1 MVGLIRAEFRK
12 LRTTQVWFWMLLMCL
27 ALTGLGVVGTIA
39 GQRTDFD
46 LARHVRDVMI
56 SSSAAFTYVPLFVL
70 GVLAVT
76 TEYRYQT
83 ITPTVLATPSRWA
96 LITAKLITYVLVGA
110 AFAVLCLVLQL
121 LIALPWLSARDVH
134 VSIGDQKGP
143 LLITFAVLTLFA
155 LVGLGTGALLRNQI
169 VAVTVGVIFILVLAR
184 LILLIPGVKHAYPY
198 LPTGAVDSIVTDPH
212 DTEARV
218 INDVHLISPAA
229 GIAVLVVWG
238 LVLSI
243 LGAGITMNR
252 DIS

>member
-1 MVGLIRAEFRK
+1 MAGLIRAEFRK

-27 ALTGLGVVGTIA
+27 ALTVLGVIGTIA
-39 GQRTDFD
+39 GQRNDFE
-46 LARHVRDVMI
+46 LAQHTRDVMI
-56 SSSAAFTYVPLFVL
+56 SPSGAFTYIPLFVL

-83 ITPTVLATPSRWA
+83 ITPTVLATPSRWT
-96 LITAKLITYVLVGA
+96 LISAKLITYVLVGA
-110 AFAVLCLVLQL
+110 AYALLCLVIQL
-121 LIALPWLSARDVH
+121 LIALPWLSARNVH

-184 LILLIPGVKHAYPY
+184 LIILIPGVKYVYPY
-198 LPTGAVDSIVTDPH
+198 LPTGAVDSIINDPH
-212 DTEARV
+212 DTSSRV

-229 GIAVLVVWG
+229 GVAVLVVWG
-238 LVLSI
+238 LALSI